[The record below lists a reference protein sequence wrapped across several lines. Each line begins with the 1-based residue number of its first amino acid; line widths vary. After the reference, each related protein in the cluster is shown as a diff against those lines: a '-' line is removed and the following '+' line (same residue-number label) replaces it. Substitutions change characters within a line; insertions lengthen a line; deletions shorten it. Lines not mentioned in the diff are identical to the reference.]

1 MSIPRETAMTARI
14 LTSSAAPPCLIAL
27 LLCLLFPSSAISGPP
42 GVEPDT
48 SDTEKVYRLNLRD
61 GSELYGAVVAETVD
75 SLTFKTVSG
84 LTLTVAR
91 KQVKSI
97 DGLTGRVIDGEY
109 RRVDPNRT
117 RLLLAP
123 TGRPLRAGQGY
134 ISAYE
139 IFFAFLSVGVTD
151 FLSFA
156 GGMTLLPGAEDQ
168 LFFLAPK
175 LTLPLHS
182 EAVNIGAGVVY
193 GNIFSSNSS
202 GAGIVYGVGTF
213 GSQYAAV
220 TVGLGYG
227 FAGGEFASKPVFVLG
242 GETQVSS
249 NIKLVT
255 ENWFPA
261 GTDFKLL
268 SFGIRFFGEHLAADL
283 GFMYPLSDE
292 GGMSGFPFFPWVGFA
307 YNFGTAN

>member
-1 MSIPRETAMTARI
+1 MSTRK
-14 LTSSAAPPCLIAL
+14 LTSFSPSPCVIAL
-27 LLCLLFPSSAISGPP
+27 LLLLLIPSYAWSGPP
-42 GVEPDT
+42 GFKPDT
-48 SDTEKVYRLNLRD
+48 SETGTVSRLSLKD
-61 GSELYGAVVAETVD
+61 GSELYGAVVAETSD

-91 KQVKSI
+91 KQVKTLE
-97 DGLTGRVIDGEY
+97 GLTGRVIDGEY

-123 TGRPLRAGQGY
+123 TGRPLGAGQGY

-151 FLSFA
+151 FLSLA

-168 LFFLAPK
+168 LFYVAPK

-193 GNIFSSNSS
+193 GNVFSSNSS
-202 GAGIVYGVGTF
+202 GAGVVYGVGTF

-220 TVGLGYG
+220 TVGIGYG
-227 FAGGEFASKPVFVLG
+227 FAGGEFASKPVLVLG

-249 NIKLVT
+249 SIKLVT

-261 GTDFKLL
+261 GADFRLL

-283 GFMYPLSDE
+283 GFLYPLSDE
-292 GGMSGFPFFPWVGFA
+292 GGMRGFPFIPWVGFV
-307 YNFGTAN
+307 YNFGTAK

>member
-1 MSIPRETAMTARI
+1 MSARK
-14 LTSSAAPPCLIAL
+14 LTSSVSSPCLIAL
-27 LLCLLFPSSAISGPP
+27 LFSLFFASSARSG
-42 GVEPDT
+42 EPCSQSDT
-48 SDTEKVYRLNLRD
+48 SDSEKISRLYLRD
-61 GSELYGAVVAETVD
+61 GSELYGAVIAETSD
-75 SLTFKTVSG
+75 SLMFKTVSG
-84 LTLTVAR
+84 LKLTVAR
-91 KQVKSI
+91 TQVKNI
-97 DGLTGRVIDGEY
+97 EVLTGRVIDGEY

-134 ISAYE
+134 FSAYE
-139 IFFAFLSVGVTD
+139 IFFTFFSVGITD

-156 GGMTLLPGAEDQ
+156 GGLTLLPGAEDQ
-168 LFFLAPK
+168 LFYLAPK

-182 EAVNIGAGVVY
+182 EAVNIGAGIVY
-193 GNIFSSNSS
+193 GNVFSSNSS
-202 GAGIVYGVGTF
+202 GAGFVYGVGTF

-227 FAGGEFASKPVFVLG
+227 FAEGEFASKPVLVLG

-249 NIKLVT
+249 SIKLVT
-255 ENWFPA
+255 ENWFA
-261 GTDFKLL
+261 VGADSKLL

-292 GGMSGFPFFPWVGFA
+292 GGMSGFPFLPWVGFV